1 MEGLV
6 IPMFDQSYQGKRVWL
21 SGHTGFKGAWLAEWL
36 LALGAH
42 VHGYALPPDPAQ
54 PLFDGLTLGS
64 RLKSQ
69 FADIRDAAVVR
80 RSITDFQPDFIFHLA
95 AQPLV
100 RLSYEIPAET
110 LATNVMGTV
119 HVLDALRD
127 LRKPCAAVMVTSDK
141 CYENLET
148 GRPHEES
155 DPMGGRDP
163 YSASK
168 GMAELAVASYRR
180 SFFGPAHQVR
190 LASARAGNV
199 IGGGDL
205 AADRIVPDIFRAR
218 ASGRTLAVRNPTS
231 TRPWQHV
238 LEPLSGY
245 LWLGAC
251 LASPSRARVAAEVAS
266 GFNFGP
272 RPEAVR
278 TVGELTARFTQ
289 AWPDLRIESGPAGP
303 HEAARLSLA
312 ITKAERVLGWR
323 PVWDFD
329 TTVRKTADWI
339 SGEAAGGVHRR
350 LCADDLA
357 AYAAAAGEADLAWTR

>member
-1 MEGLV
+1 MV
-6 IPMFDQSYQGKRVWL
+6 
-21 SGHTGFKGAWLAEWL
+21 L
-36 LALGAH
+36 L
-42 VHGYALPPDPAQ
+42 
-54 PLFDGLTLGS
+54 T
-64 RLKSQ
+64 RL
-69 FADIRDAAVVR
+69 D
-80 RSITDFQPDFIFHLA
+80 
-95 AQPLV
+95 
-100 RLSYEIPAET
+100 
-110 LATNVMGTV
+110 
-119 HVLDALRD
+119 
-127 LRKPCAAVMVTSDK
+127 
-141 CYENLET
+141 
-148 GRPHEES
+148 
-155 DPMGGRDP
+155 GRDV
-163 YSASK
+163 
-168 GMAELAVASYRR
+168 LV
-180 SFFGPAHQVR
+180 
-190 LASARAGNV
+190 ND
-199 IGGGDL
+199 DL
-205 AADRIVPDIFRAR
+205 VVTVERTPDTVLQLITGDRIVVREPLEEVEARVARFRAR

-278 TVGELTARFTQ
+278 TVGELTARFAQ

>member
-1 MEGLV
+1 
-6 IPMFDQSYQGKRVWL
+6 MFDQAYKGKRVWL

-36 LALGAH
+36 LSLGAH
-42 VHGYALPPDPAQ
+42 VHGYALPPDSAQ
-54 PLFDGLTLGS
+54 PLFGGLSLGP
-64 RLKSQ
+64 RLESE
-69 FADIRDAAVVR
+69 FADIRDAAAVR
-80 RSITDFQPDFIFHLA
+80 RSLADYQPDFVFHLA

-100 RLSYEIPAET
+100 RLSYEIPLET
-110 LATNVMGTV
+110 MATNVMGTA

-127 LRKPCAAVMVTSDK
+127 LRQPCAAVMVTSDK

-148 GRPHEES
+148 GRPHEEA

-168 GMAELAVASYRR
+168 GMAELAVASYQR
-180 SFFGPAHQVR
+180 SFFYANHPVR
-190 LASARAGNV
+190 VASVRAGNV

-205 AADRIVPDIFRAR
+205 AADRIVPDILRAR
-218 ASGRTLAVRNPTS
+218 AAGRALAIRNPS
-231 TRPWQHV
+231 ATRPWQHV

-245 LWLGAC
+245 LWIGAC
-251 LASPSRARVAAEVAS
+251 LASPSRACVPAEVAS

-303 HEAARLSLA
+303 HEAARLSLSIA
-312 ITKAERVLGWR
+312 KAERVLGWR
-323 PVWDFD
+323 PVWDFQQ
-329 TTVRKTADWI
+329 TVERTASWYAQL
-339 SGEAAGGVHRR
+339 SSLEASK
-350 LCADDLA
+350 ADIA
-357 AYAAAAGEADLAWTR
+357 AYVAAARSQNLTWAS